1 MKALE
6 SMHPP
11 VLFID
16 IGQTSFQALYGEEN
30 FSFPIERAENG
41 RLSDLCRER
50 LTLGLR
56 GFLSNKSRAAGQIAY
71 CAIAARGVSIR
82 RLSLPASSDEEQ
94 QRVLRLQIESEFP
107 LSPDE
112 LAWGSRRIDSSKLP
126 GNGGP
131 TRQDFLVV
139 AVKKE
144 VLEEYA
150 TLLAAC
156 GIVPSFNLAALARAE
171 LYPPLSGAC
180 AVLDIGRTHSELT
193 TFENGV
199 PISIRIL
206 AWGGETITRSIQEKL
221 AVSHDEAEKL
231 KLTSEQ
237 PAVALGPQ
245 GQSLQSATISAL
257 ATLAANIKSASLGEK
272 LYLTGKTARDRR
284 VAPLLAGALGGVF
297 PCESLE
303 PLADG
308 CPSAAIAGLK
318 KSTRKD
324 SAPSLVL
331 ALNGGHA
338 PAALARP
345 AVWKWAAAAAI
356 LALAA
361 LIFPY
366 AEALVFKP
374 FLERKLASLEADRGR
389 LVTIDQELDFLKSL
403 KQSQPPY
410 LDAIYLMARSA
421 PQGTHLDELSMNRQR
436 QISIR
441 MKMAN
446 GQQVTEFRS
455 KLIDSGW
462 FTNVMVEEQAPSPD
476 RRFAVRM
483 TAELRPAEFRKA
495 LAAEPPGKR
504 AEPGLVAAA
513 PEPMMMPVPPPMG
526 MPEAV
531 PAPNPAGEIAPS
543 PPPDG
548 QDTSA
553 PGPARRRIRKQP
565 TSQP

>member
-6 SMHPP
+6 SINIPG
-11 VLFID
+11 LFID
-16 IGQTSFQALYGEEN
+16 IGQTSFQAVYGEDT
-30 FSFPIERAENG
+30 FAFPIERTENG
-41 RLSDLCRER
+41 RLTDLCRER

-56 GFLSNKSRAAGQIAY
+56 GFLSKSRAASQRAY
-71 CAIAARGVSIR
+71 CAISARGVSIR

-107 LSPDE
+107 LSPDD
-112 LAWGSRRIDSSKLP
+112 LAWGSRRIGSSELP
-126 GNGGP
+126 ASGLP
-131 TRQDFLVV
+131 ARQDFLVV

-150 TLLAAC
+150 TLLAGC
-156 GIVPSFNLAALARAE
+156 GITAFFTLAALARAE

-231 KLTSEQ
+231 KLTSDQ
-237 PAVALGPQ
+237 PAVALGAQ
-245 GQSLQSATISAL
+245 GPSLQSATLSAL
-257 ATLAANIKSASLGEK
+257 TTLAGSIKSASLGEK

-284 VAPLLAGALGGVF
+284 IAPLLAGALGGTI

-303 PLADG
+303 PLAG
-308 CPSAAIAGLK
+308 AGPSAAIAGLK
-318 KSTRKD
+318 KSAGKD
-324 SAPSLVL
+324 SASPPLIL
-331 ALNGGHA
+331 ALNGGQ
-338 PAALARP
+338 AAAILTRP

-410 LDAIYLMARSA
+410 LDVIYLMARSA
-421 PQGTHLDELSMNRQR
+421 AQGTHLDELSMNRQR

-504 AEPGLVAAA
+504 AEPALMVAA
-513 PEPMMMPVPPPMG
+513 PEPMMMPAGPPMG
-526 MPEAV
+526 MPEAA

-548 QDTSA
+548 QDTST
-553 PGPARRRIRKQP
+553 PGPARRRIRRIP
-565 TSQP
+565 ASQP